1 MNYNPAGSSVHGIP
15 GKNTG
20 VGCHFLLQG
29 IFSAQGL
36 AGRFFTTEPPGKPE
50 FVPVFSNN
58 YKASFFNIYLNAVQ
72 KSLEIGVKDKNAYVK
87 SRTSKTYIYIRYVT
101 YCTLLY
107 KLKVNLNR
115 SSVKDKVAYWLLNFQ
130 KKYLANSSSC
140 HYTMTSYRHS
150 VVPGI

>member
-20 VGCHFLLQG
+20 VGCHFPLQG

-58 YKASFFNIYLNAVQ
+58 YKTSSFNVYLNAVQ
-72 KSLEIGVKDKNAYVK
+72 KPLEIGVKNAYVK
-87 SRTSKTYIYIRYVT
+87 SRTSKTYIYIRYVA

-115 SSVKDKVAYWLLNFQ
+115 EIFSE
-130 KKYLANSSSC
+130 
-140 HYTMTSYRHS
+140 R
-150 VVPGI
+150 